1 MNSSWSREIKAVF
14 MKEWQIEMRSQ
25 SGLITGLLF
34 SVVTVYAISFA
45 TLNAKLPGTV
55 IAGLLWIALLFSGAA
70 SLPRIFL
77 AEEEQGTADLL
88 RLVARPHAV
97 FWGKSIFNCLQAVV
111 TGLILSFLY
120 IGFTSKAVS
129 VPWLFTVCIAMGSL
143 SLAGAVTLCGAIAA
157 QAANRSVLSAAIAV
171 PLLLPLVALG
181 VSGLRVALND
191 GAISDGYVAAVGLT
205 GYAFATLAT
214 GPYIFAAVWK
224 T

>member
-1 MNSSWSREIKAVF
+1 

-34 SVVTVYAISFA
+34 SVVTVYAMGFA
-45 TLNAKLPGTV
+45 TLNAKLDGTV
-55 IAGLLWIALLFSGAA
+55 VAGLLWVALLFSSSA

-88 RLVARPHAV
+88 RLVARPHAI
-97 FWGKSIFNCLQAVV
+97 FWGKSIFNCLQCVV

-120 IGFTSKAVS
+120 MGFTGKGVYI
-129 VPWLFTVCIAMGSL
+129 PWLFTLCIVFGSL

-157 QAANRSVLSAAIAV
+157 QAANRAVLSAAIAV
-171 PLLLPLVALG
+171 PLLLPLVSLG
-181 VSGLRVALND
+181 VSGLRVALHD
-191 GAISDGYVAAVGLT
+191 GAFSDGLGAAVGLF

-214 GPYIFAAVWK
+214 GPYIYAAVWK
-224 T
+224 G